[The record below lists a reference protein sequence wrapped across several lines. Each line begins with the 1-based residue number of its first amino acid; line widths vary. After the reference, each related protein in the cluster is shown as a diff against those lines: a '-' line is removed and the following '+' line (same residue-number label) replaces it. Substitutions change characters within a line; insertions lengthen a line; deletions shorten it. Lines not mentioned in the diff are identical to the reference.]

1 MKRYILAWFS
11 LSLLMGLLVSCD
23 EDGKNAFPTG
33 ILYLNVEEDATL
45 LTKTENKVTYE
56 SLQVAILQ
64 GEEDAQD
71 TIKVYNDYLKEVK
84 DQRLILPI
92 GKYTVAVRS
101 NGADGVGWEKPLYVG
116 KEELEVKQGE
126 ITNTKVVCKIANTK
140 VSVVYDGLQKYFTDY
155 RTTVSTSSDSLVY
168 TRDEYRAGFFVPEK
182 LTVKLNL
189 INNDGNTFVLK
200 KVYPDI
206 QPQYHY
212 VFKYTVSSK
221 PDEGDEAGA
230 DFDVIVD
237 KDHEEI
243 TYKIFIKEESLVGA
257 GEPSFALGGAFLNG
271 NVYSFKKTEENQKPS
286 SNTIWLDYVIGSK
299 NDIQSF
305 TVEVNSPSFQKQ
317 TLNIQ
322 EGEGTLIGFP
332 ALPGEEIPG
341 DDRIKKY
348 RLDLS
353 SIVDKLGSV
362 NDEAT
367 DHKFTV
373 NLLDNRHQETTI
385 DFTIQIIPDLPA
397 IVNEPYCWSTFA
409 VLRGRCTDESS
420 YFLLTTPD
428 GKETLNNQDL
438 IKRDTEGNMSVLVNN
453 LKPGEYSYEI
463 RSAVDEELRS
473 ITKSFSIYDPTKGNY
488 NVPNL
493 GFEEWNTI
501 KKNRLNFGMGKD
513 YPSPNKTDDFF
524 QVYWESGNYG
534 GSAVPGSPLG
544 NGPIVLAQKTDD
556 IASSE
561 SSDNKAAAL
570 LKSAF
575 SGAFGFGAFSAGS
588 IFIGNP
594 TEVSSSGAKL
604 KYGRPHI
611 GLPTHLS
618 GYYKYNPGSINYTK
632 NSEGG
637 SGTDKAI
644 IYIALSTK
652 TFDLTSLT
660 NGSIV
665 RFDKTAKEIFA
676 YGELVEENTV
686 SDYKHFDIPLIYL
699 HNKGSQMPTYPEF
712 INKETGVPQIYII
725 IVATSSIDGDA
736 FTGSTSSELYVDE
749 FSLDYDYDA
758 ASFVG
763 TEFENMTPININ
775 DK

>member
-1 MKRYILAWFS
+1 MKRYILVWCNLCLLIGF
-11 LSLLMGLLVSCD
+11 LSSCNED
-23 EDGKNAFPTG
+23 EKNGFPTG
-33 ILYLNVEEDATL
+33 ILYLNVEEDATM
-45 LTKTENKVTYE
+45 LTKAENKVTYE
-56 SLQVAILQ
+56 SLQVVILQ

-71 TIKVYNDYLKEVK
+71 TMKVYNDYLKEVK
-84 DQRLILPI
+84 DQRLILPV
-92 GKYTVAVRS
+92 GKYTVTVRS

-140 VSVVYDGLQKYFTDY
+140 VSVVYDGLQKYFADY

-182 LTVKLNL
+182 LSVKLNL

-221 PDEGDEAGA
+221 PGEGDEAGA

-237 KDHEEI
+237 KEHDEI

-409 VLRGRCTDESS
+409 VLQGNCADESS
-420 YFLLTTPD
+420 YFVLKTPS
-428 GKETLNNQDL
+428 GEEILNNQDF
-438 IKRDTEGNMSVLVNN
+438 IKRDKKDNMSVLVTG
-453 LKPGEYSYEI
+453 LKPGEYSYKI
-463 RSAVDEELRS
+463 RSAVDDELQS
-473 ITKSFSIYDPTKGNY
+473 NSKSFTVYDPTKGDY

-493 GFEEWNTI
+493 GFDVWNEITENRPDFKALGLVSS
-501 KKNRLNFGMGKD
+501 KKYWAPNATND
-513 YPSPNKTDDFF
+513 YNKT
-524 QVYWESGNYG
+524 YWESGNFGASAG
-534 GSAVPGSPLG
+534 GKTLTSSTDEKVVSVEGNKNAAKLSSIYVGVGSL
-544 NGPIVLAQKTDD
+544 
-556 IASSE
+556 
-561 SSDNKAAAL
+561 
-570 LKSAF
+570 
-575 SGAFGFGAFSAGS
+575 GAFSAGS
-588 IFIGNP
+588 VFAGSLIDVGEN
-594 TEVSSSGAKL
+594 GAKL
-604 KYGRPHI
+604 LYGRPHI

-618 GYYKYNPGSINYTK
+618 GYYKYKPGSIDYVLNEK
-632 NSEGG
+632 KGNGK
-637 SGTDKAI
+637 TDQAI

-652 TFDLTSLT
+652 QFKLESLRT
-660 NGSIV
+660 NVSGVV
-665 RFDKTAKEIFA
+665 RFDKNDDSIFA
-676 YGELVEENTV
+676 YGELIEANNVD
-686 SDYKHFDIPLIYL
+686 DYKKFDILLKYR
-699 HNKGSQMPTYPEF
+699 
-712 INKETGVPQIYII
+712 KEKIPNYEACIKDGVPQIYIT
-725 IVATSSIDGDA
+725 IVATSSIDGDK
-736 FTGSTSSELYVDE
+736 FTGSESSVLYVDE
-749 FSLDYDYDA
+749 FSLDYDYDP
-758 ASFVG
+758 ASFAD
-763 TEFENMTPININ
+763 TEFKDLNPININ